1 MKSAPI
7 YFDASRVRPEIRALV
22 ERPARITLAE
32 WEALRANGHERL
44 LLYPRLDDEAL
55 AWALEQCA
63 TEYAAP
69 SGQRLVPTT
78 NPDLGLRVL
87 APLAVKRLRECLF
100 ASQCGLTQ
108 GQLVKACAN
117 VGVDLTC
124 GACAATFYTGA
135 APGLVHECKERAD
148 G

>member
-7 YFDASRVRPEIRALV
+7 YFDASRVRPEIRALA
-22 ERPARITLAE
+22 ERPALITLAE

-44 LLYPRLDDEAL
+44 LLYSRLDDETL

-63 TEYAAP
+63 TNYAEP
-69 SGQRLVPTT
+69 SGQRLVPSTY
-78 NPDLGLRVL
+78 PDLGLRVL
-87 APLAVKRLRECLF
+87 APIAVKRLRKP
-100 ASQCGLTQ
+100 ASQAPSDLTQ
-108 GQLVKACAN
+108 AQLVKACAN

-135 APGLVHECKERAD
+135 APGLAHTCKERAD